1 MQLNYHLHFFYIYLN
16 KNTFMKILLPMLFI
30 GTMMTAQVSNIV
42 RHQDSYKDFP
52 FEGVRI
58 VQVDEVNSPDSEDNV
73 FIFSKIEKGAK
84 PDKMTFQR
92 FTKIGGEWKVKAK
105 KQIEHAGIISS
116 WGQRKSFADYDKDKS
131 IDALFIYSLNDYD
144 FKQQSVHLIFSKNA
158 EFYEISTS
166 AESGYSKDVYSD
178 NFKNL
183 RQNIKNEILEYWNKL
198 DKQ

>member
-1 MQLNYHLHFFYIYLN
+1 
-16 KNTFMKILLPMLFI
+16 MKILLPMLFI
-30 GTMMTAQVSNIV
+30 GTILNAQVSNIV

-52 FEGVRI
+52 FEGARI
-58 VQVDEVNSPDSEDNV
+58 VQVDEVNSPENEDNV

-92 FTKIGGEWKVKAK
+92 FTKIDGEWKVKAK
-105 KQIEHAGIISS
+105 KQISHAGIISS
-116 WGQRKSFADYDKDKS
+116 WGQRKAFADYDKDKS

-158 EFYEISTS
+158 ELYEISTS
-166 AESGYSKDVYSD
+166 AESGYAKEIFSS
-178 NFKNL
+178 NFKSL
-183 RQNIKNEILEYWNKL
+183 PENIQSKILEYWNRL

>member
-1 MQLNYHLHFFYIYLN
+1 
-16 KNTFMKILLPMLFI
+16 MKILLPVLFI

-58 VQVDEVNSPDSEDNV
+58 VQVDEVNSPENEDNV

-84 PDKMTFQR
+84 PDRMTFQR

-178 NFKNL
+178 NFKDL
-183 RQNIKNEILEYWNKL
+183 PENIQSKILEYWNKL
-198 DKQ
+198 DKE